1 MDDNEE
7 EEKVGYGHPPKAHR
21 FKKGQS
27 PNPKG
32 RPRKDQS
39 IRQILRSISRETAT
53 VSTKDGERKITGL
66 EWTLR
71 LLLQRAMKGD
81 NRATAKYLDLY
92 LNCFGLG
99 ENDDEFGRNLAAE
112 DREILTDFLKKMVA
126 ENENG

>member
-39 IRQILRSISRETAT
+39 IRQIVHSVSRETAT

-66 EWTLR
+66 EWMLR
-71 LLLQRAMKGD
+71 ALLQRAMKGD
-81 NRATAKYLDLY
+81 NRATTQFLNLY
-92 LNCFGLG
+92 LQCFGPG
-99 ENDDEFGRNLAAE
+99 ENEDDLGRNLAAE
-112 DREILTDFLKKMVA
+112 DREILTNFLKKVTA
-126 ENENG
+126 ENE